1 MDFKDFTLGKNDDNR
16 RLDKVIR
23 IFADVLSL
31 SEVYKYLRKGLI
43 RVNGKKA
50 KPETKVFENDKI
62 SIADFIVEKKD
73 GGFKSKTFQSDS
85 APCPPAASPLPSLS
99 VIYENSHILI
109 IDKPYDIAV
118 HGKTDSLE
126 KAVEQYYALHKKE
139 DSLSF
144 KPGPL
149 HRLDRKTTGLLCFS
163 MSLEGARW
171 FSQNIKTHNIQKKY
185 AALVSGKVLKAYL
198 WEDEIK
204 KIDDD
209 KNFKTVSARKASAS
223 KMSDDDGYKTAVSEV
238 TPIAYGKYREKDV
251 SLVSI
256 DIKTGR
262 THQIR
267 AQFAL
272 HKHPLLGDTA
282 YGGVKITGKTFRDF
296 FLTAYELSFPKDN
309 PLGLPSIVRLPFP
322 KDFKSFLTSC
332 FIKDF
337 GL

>member
-23 IFADVLSL
+23 IFAASLSL

-43 RVNGKKA
+43 KLNGKKA
-50 KPETKVFENDKI
+50 KPDTKVFEKDVI
-62 SIADFIVEKKD
+62 SIAGFILDK
-73 GGFKSKTFQSDS
+73 GTGKSDNAS
-85 APCPPAASPLPSLS
+85 CPPAPAADLPALS
-99 VIYENSHILI
+99 VVYENSHILI

-118 HGKTDSLE
+118 HGKSDSLD
-126 KAVEQYYALHKKE
+126 KAVEQYYSLHKKE
-139 DSLSF
+139 ASLSF

-171 FSQNIKTHNIQKKY
+171 FSENIRTHNIQKKY
-185 AALVSGKVLKAYL
+185 AALVCGKLLKAER
-198 WEDEIK
+198 WEDQIK
-204 KIDDD
+204 KLDDD
-209 KNFKTVSARKASAS
+209 KSFKTVSARKASAAE
-223 KMSDDDGYKTAVSEV
+223 DGGDEGYKTAISQV
-238 TPIAYGKYREKDV
+238 TPIAYGRYGEKDLT
-251 SLVSI
+251 LVSV

-272 HKHPLLGDTA
+272 HKHALLGDTA
-282 YGGVKITGKTFRDF
+282 YGGAKIAGKPERDF

-309 PLGLPSIVRLPFP
+309 PLGLPASVRLPFP
-322 KDFKSFLTSC
+322 KDFKNFLTSC

>member
-23 IFADVLSL
+23 IFAASLSL

-50 KPETKVFENDKI
+50 KPETKVFENDTI
-62 SIADFIVEKKD
+62 SIAAFIIDKGLSEE
-73 GGFKSKTFQSDS
+73 S
-85 APCPPAASPLPSLS
+85 AALPAASAHPSACTAQPSLS
-99 VIYENSHILI
+99 IIFENSHILI

-118 HGKTDSLE
+118 HGKACSLE
-126 KAVEQYYALHKKE
+126 KFVQQYYSNCKK
-139 DSLSF
+139 DSSLSF

-171 FSQNIKTHNIQKKY
+171 FSENIRNHNIQKKY
-185 AALVSGKVLKAYL
+185 AALVCGKLIKYER
-198 WEDEIK
+198 WEDQIK

-209 KNFKTVSARKASAS
+209 KSFKTVDARRS
-223 KMSDDDGYKTAVSEV
+223 SDSEIQEDEGYKTAISEV
-238 TPIAYGKYREKDV
+238 NPLACGKYGEKDV
-251 SLVSI
+251 TLVSV

-267 AQFAL
+267 SQFAL
-272 HKHPLLGDTA
+272 HKHALLGDTA
-282 YGGVKITGKTFRDF
+282 YGSSKITGKSKRDF
-296 FLTAYELSFPKDN
+296 FLTAYELSFPKNN
-309 PLGLPSIVRLPFP
+309 PLGLPPLVRLPFP
-322 KDFKSFLTSC
+322 EDFKNFLTSC
-332 FIKDF
+332 YIKDF